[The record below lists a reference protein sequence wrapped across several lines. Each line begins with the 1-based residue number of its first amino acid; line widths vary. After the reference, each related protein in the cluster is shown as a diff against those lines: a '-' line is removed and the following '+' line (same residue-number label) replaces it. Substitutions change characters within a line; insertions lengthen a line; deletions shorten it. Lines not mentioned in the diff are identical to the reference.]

1 MGCQEIR
8 QQLATY
14 RELSADER
22 DRLQEHLATCPSCAA
37 TLATYRAQDQ
47 LLSAMPLLAPSP
59 ALIEAVHARTT
70 GRHPKAL
77 SFSWQRAMAALA
89 LLLCF
94 SAAWGTVS
102 RASAA
107 LPGDFLY
114 PIKRGAEAVRL
125 SLTFD
130 PVARE
135 QYQERLAETRRQEVG
150 AVIELGHA
158 ARVEFQGYL
167 LALGADVWQVDGF
180 AVTVGTEAWAGTPPP
195 IGSIIEVQALAA
207 NGRLTAGQ
215 MRVLQRGVATPQP
228 QVSPAGPLSPS
239 RTPTTRQHS
248 SESTATPGAWGPGP
262 QPSVTPG
269 TWGPGPQPSVTPG
282 TWRPEPQPSTTPGKP
297 EKEPSATPGMWG
309 PGPQPSATAATSGPG
324 PQPSATPTAPGP
336 GQQPSLTPATRGPG
350 PQPSVTSGRP

>member
-22 DRLQEHLATCPSCAA
+22 DRLQEHLATCPGCAA
-37 TLATYRAQDQ
+37 TLAAYRAQDQ
-47 LLSAMPLLAPSP
+47 LLSAMPILAPSP
-59 ALIEAVHARTT
+59 ALIETVHARTT

-77 SFSWQRAMAALA
+77 SFSWQRAVAALA
-89 LLLCF
+89 LLLCL

-114 PIKRGAEAVRL
+114 PVKRGAEAVRL

-135 QYQERLAETRRQEVG
+135 QYQERLAETRRDEVG
-150 AVIELGHA
+150 AVIELGYA

-167 LALGADVWQVDGF
+167 VALGADFWQIDGF
-180 AVTVGTEAWAGTPPP
+180 PVTVGAEAWAGTPPP

-207 NGRLTAGQ
+207 NGQLTAGQ
-215 MRVLQRGVATPQP
+215 MRLLKRAVATPEP
-228 QVSPAGPLSPS
+228 QVSPVGPLSPS

-248 SESTATPGAWGPGP
+248 RESTATPGAWGPGP

-269 TWGPGPQPSVTPG
+269 AWGPG
-282 TWRPEPQPSTTPGKP
+282 PQPSTTPGKP
-297 EKEPSATPGMWG
+297 ETEPSATPGMWG
-309 PGPQPSATAATSGPG
+309 PGPQPSATPAAWGPG
-324 PQPSATPTAPGP
+324 PQPSATPAAWGP

-350 PQPSVTSGRP
+350 PQPSVTPGKP